1 MREILPK
8 VKSIMNEAN
17 NEAKNYGDKFIK
29 PEHILLA
36 ILNDDENK
44 TTDIMKEI
52 GIDLTELYDN
62 ISQYLLLTQINGF
75 YGLNGKEK
83 FKLPFSDISKKVLDN
98 LDYEAQKLNDEFID
112 TSHIVLSMLSL
123 KKLELL
129 QILKTHQITYNNFF
143 EWVLDYNEERESDLD
158 YELKK
163 IEDMLK
169 KTNDFKNSTEEFNGP
184 TESGS
189 ERGSRKKTS
198 KTSKTPVLDNFCI
211 DISQLAKE
219 GKLDAV
225 IGREKE
231 IKRVSQILSRKKK
244 NNPVLIG
251 APGVGKTAIVEG
263 LAIMVNEGKA
273 PRIILD
279 KKIYSLDLPSIV
291 AGTKYRGQFEE
302 RMKAILDELK
312 DNPDVILFID
322 ELHTIV
328 GAGNTS
334 GGMDAANIF
343 KPALARGQIQVIGAT
358 TLDEFRENI
367 EKDGALTRRF
377 QQVLIEEPTLEETK
391 IILNNIKSS
400 YENYHK
406 VRYTDEAIDE
416 CVKMSHRYVSHRA
429 MPDKAIDI
437 LDEAGAAR
445 NVNQEPPQ
453 NIKILE
459 EKKENIN
466 EEKLHVVKKQKY
478 EQAAKLRDEEKKINE
493 MLLTA
498 KQEWLESLDKERSIV
513 DKTHICEVISTMTGI
528 PISKISSKENEKLL
542 TMDKELK
549 GRVIGQDEAV
559 IKVVNAIK
567 RSRLGIKDKDKPI
580 SFIFLGPT
588 GVGKTYLSK
597 LLAEHMFGDIDS
609 LIRMDMSE
617 YMEKHSVS
625 RLIGPPP
632 GYVGYGEGGQL
643 TEKVRRKP
651 YSVILFDEI
660 EKAHNDVFNILLQ
673 VLDEGQLTD
682 GSGRKINFKN
692 TLIILTSNVG
702 IKQVNEFGNNLGF
715 KTSATIVNEQE
726 KSRSIIEK
734 ALKKK
739 FNPEFLNRIDDT
751 IIFNSLK
758 QNDINLIIKHEL
770 GKLKA
775 RLLEVNYKIKVNKS
789 AIDYVAKEGYDE
801 AYGARPLNRAIQRY
815 IEDPIADA
823 ILNGKVNEG
832 QLIKISYDKKIGE
845 IIIS

>member
-17 NEAKNYGDKFIK
+17 KEAKNYGDKFIK

-36 ILNDDENK
+36 IINDDENK
-44 TTDIMKEI
+44 TTDIMKEL

-62 ISQYLLLTQINGF
+62 ISKYLLLTQTSGF

-98 LDYEAQKLNDEFID
+98 LDYEAQKLGDEFID

-123 KKLELL
+123 KKIELL
-129 QILKTHQITYNNFF
+129 KILKSHEITYNNFF

-169 KTNDFKNSTEEFNGP
+169 KTDDFKNSTEEFKDGP
-184 TESGS
+184 TDSGS
-189 ERGSRKKTS
+189 ERGSRKKAS

-406 VRYTDEAIDE
+406 VTYTDEAIDE

-453 NIKILE
+453 NIKVLE
-459 EKKENIN
+459 GKKENIN
-466 EEKLHVVKKQKY
+466 EEKLNVVKKQKY
-478 EQAAKLRDEEKKINE
+478 EEAARLRDEEKKINE

-528 PISKISSKENEKLL
+528 PLSKISSKENEKLL

-588 GVGKTYLSK
+588 GVGKCILGDTEIIVRNK
-597 LLAEHMFGDIDS
+597 VNGDI
-609 LIRMDMSE
+609 
-617 YMEKHSVS
+617 
-625 RLIGPPP
+625 
-632 GYVGYGEGGQL
+632 
-643 TEKVRRKP
+643 
-651 YSVILFDEI
+651 
-660 EKAHNDVFNILLQ
+660 
-673 VLDEGQLTD
+673 
-682 GSGRKINFKN
+682 N
-692 TLIILTSNVG
+692 TI
-702 IKQVNEFGNNLGF
+702 
-715 KTSATIVNEQE
+715 
-726 KSRSIIEK
+726 
-734 ALKKK
+734 
-739 FNPEFLNRIDDT
+739 
-751 IIFNSLK
+751 
-758 QNDINLIIKHEL
+758 
-770 GKLKA
+770 
-775 RLLEVNYKIKVNKS
+775 KIKNIV
-789 AIDYVAKEGYDE
+789 
-801 AYGARPLNRAIQRY
+801 P
-815 IEDPIADA
+815 DA
-823 ILNGKVNEG
+823 N
-832 QLIKISYDKKIGE
+832 
-845 IIIS
+845 

>member
-17 NEAKNYGDKFIK
+17 KEAKNYGDKFIK
-29 PEHILLA
+29 PEHIILA
-36 ILNDDENK
+36 IINDDENK

-62 ISQYLLLTQINGF
+62 ISKYLLLTQTSGF

-83 FKLPFSDISKKVLDN
+83 FKLPFSDTSKKVLDN
-98 LDYEAQKLNDEFID
+98 LDYEAQKLSDEFID

-123 KKLELL
+123 KKIELL
-129 QILKTHQITYNNFF
+129 KILKRHEITYNNFF

-169 KTNDFKNSTEEFNGP
+169 KTDDFKNSTEEFKDGP
-184 TESGS
+184 TDSGS

-279 KKIYSLDLPSIV
+279 KKIFSLDLPSIV

-400 YENYHK
+400 YENY
-406 VRYTDEAIDE
+406 I
-416 CVKMSHRYVSHRA
+416 
-429 MPDKAIDI
+429 
-437 LDEAGAAR
+437 
-445 NVNQEPPQ
+445 
-453 NIKILE
+453 
-459 EKKENIN
+459 
-466 EEKLHVVKKQKY
+466 
-478 EQAAKLRDEEKKINE
+478 EQC
-493 MLLTA
+493 
-498 KQEWLESLDKERSIV
+498 Q
-513 DKTHICEVISTMTGI
+513 
-528 PISKISSKENEKLL
+528 
-542 TMDKELK
+542 
-549 GRVIGQDEAV
+549 
-559 IKVVNAIK
+559 
-567 RSRLGIKDKDKPI
+567 
-580 SFIFLGPT
+580 
-588 GVGKTYLSK
+588 
-597 LLAEHMFGDIDS
+597 
-609 LIRMDMSE
+609 
-617 YMEKHSVS
+617 
-625 RLIGPPP
+625 
-632 GYVGYGEGGQL
+632 
-643 TEKVRRKP
+643 
-651 YSVILFDEI
+651 
-660 EKAHNDVFNILLQ
+660 
-673 VLDEGQLTD
+673 
-682 GSGRKINFKN
+682 
-692 TLIILTSNVG
+692 
-702 IKQVNEFGNNLGF
+702 IKQ
-715 KTSATIVNEQE
+715 
-726 KSRSIIEK
+726 
-734 ALKKK
+734 
-739 FNPEFLNRIDDT
+739 
-751 IIFNSLK
+751 
-758 QNDINLIIKHEL
+758 LI
-770 GKLKA
+770 
-775 RLLEVNYKIKVNKS
+775 Y
-789 AIDYVAKEGYDE
+789 
-801 AYGARPLNRAIQRY
+801 
-815 IEDPIADA
+815 
-823 ILNGKVNEG
+823 
-832 QLIKISYDKKIGE
+832 
-845 IIIS
+845 

>member
-158 YELKK
+158 NELKK

-343 KPALARGQIQVIGAT
+343 KPALARG
-358 TLDEFRENI
+358 I

-580 SFIFLGPT
+580 S
-588 GVGKTYLSK
+588 
-597 LLAEHMFGDIDS
+597 
-609 LIRMDMSE
+609 
-617 YMEKHSVS
+617 
-625 RLIGPPP
+625 
-632 GYVGYGEGGQL
+632 
-643 TEKVRRKP
+643 
-651 YSVILFDEI
+651 
-660 EKAHNDVFNILLQ
+660 
-673 VLDEGQLTD
+673 
-682 GSGRKINFKN
+682 
-692 TLIILTSNVG
+692 
-702 IKQVNEFGNNLGF
+702 
-715 KTSATIVNEQE
+715 
-726 KSRSIIEK
+726 
-734 ALKKK
+734 
-739 FNPEFLNRIDDT
+739 
-751 IIFNSLK
+751 
-758 QNDINLIIKHEL
+758 
-770 GKLKA
+770 
-775 RLLEVNYKIKVNKS
+775 
-789 AIDYVAKEGYDE
+789 
-801 AYGARPLNRAIQRY
+801 
-815 IEDPIADA
+815 
-823 ILNGKVNEG
+823 
-832 QLIKISYDKKIGE
+832 
-845 IIIS
+845 